1 MARPPRWADAMLRLL
16 LRPEDRES
24 VSGDLL
30 EEYRESIVPAL
41 GPKAGLWYVRQASWF
56 LLRAS
61 WVWGLAIGATLVA
74 RYLFDTLAPV
84 PYTPDEI
91 HPRSQ
96 MMSQAI
102 VAIFGAAAFW
112 NTWRTTHIR
121 TGVLVAVVAGAIGG
135 VLSSAGTGVMLA
147 LWHDPATL
155 RAWQGSGGL
164 GEAFIG
170 VPLLLIPI
178 SLVSGTFG
186 AIAAKGLSIPSRHRG
201 RAAF

>member
-1 MARPPRWADAMLRLL
+1 MRHWLL
-16 LRPEDRES
+16 LRPEDCES

-30 EEYRESIVPAL
+30 EEYREAIVPAM
-41 GPKAGLWYVRQASWF
+41 GPRARWWSLRQVGWF

-61 WVWGLAIGATLVA
+61 WLWGVAIGATLVA

-84 PYTPDEI
+84 SYAPGVV

-102 VAIFGAAAFW
+102 VAIFGAAACW

-121 TGVLVAVVAGAIGG
+121 TGVLVAVAAAVIGG
-135 VLSSAGTGVMLA
+135 VLSSAATGVMLA

-155 RAWQGSGGL
+155 DAWQGSGGL
-164 GEAFIG
+164 GEAFVG
-170 VPLLLIPI
+170 VPILLIPI
-178 SLVSGTFG
+178 SLVSGIFG
-186 AIAAKGLSIPSRHRG
+186 AVSAKGLSFPSRFRG
-201 RAAF
+201 RAF